1 MGPTHAN
8 PHQKD
13 GSAVGHRDAH
23 GSGSTRARTR
33 ASTSRSLSRYS
44 LTFMNAFAG
53 VTIEQLGYGEFL
65 RRYDRAGMLFYL
77 DPPYWRCEKD

>member
-1 MGPTHAN
+1 
-8 PHQKD
+8 
-13 GSAVGHRDAH
+13 
-23 GSGSTRARTR
+23 
-33 ASTSRSLSRYS
+33 
-44 LTFMNAFAG
+44 MNAFAG